1 LLLRFVDGVS
11 KGISR
16 TRDEPGSE
24 GIKMRLDALGP
35 VVEILNTASICVIGS
50 NGDAVGAGL
59 ASLELEGVDGGF
71 SEKVR
76 DASDVFELIT
86 HCSPSTHQHSR
97 QIFNLIIYSLCVHI
111 NNNMPFDFSY
121 FLFKSGDSHSESI
134 HPIE

>member
-1 LLLRFVDGVS
+1 
-11 KGISR
+11 
-16 TRDEPGSE
+16 
-24 GIKMRLDALGP
+24 
-35 VVEILNTASICVIGS
+35 VIGS

-59 ASLELEGVDGGF
+59 ASLELEGVDSGF

-86 HCSPSTHQHSR
+86 HGLFPFIHQHSL

-111 NNNMPFDFSY
+111 NHNMSLDFFY
-121 FLFKSGDSHSESI
+121 LLFKSGDSHSESI